1 MQLANGCG
9 SGTLYAAGGGS
20 RRMWVVLPFFCLGG
34 LLGSL
39 VLPAALNLP
48 TLPPVGLGEMLGPWG
63 GLAAALTLA
72 GALMVL
78 LLRHGP
84 RPNSAQLLAGNPATT
99 VVRGRHPGLACRFG
113 QIVWQPKL
121 DGNGWTNGASCDKL
135 IGWDWMEEWR
145 HPWTSPRSASR
156 QTFSH
161 WSPRSTSSRVPGA
174 RSDVSHRNGCRVC
187 GASRPSKALARR
199 RASRGRSSAT

>member
-1 MQLANGCG
+1 MVGAALFGLGMQLGNGCG

-99 VVRGRHPGLACRFG
+99 VVRGRRPGLACRFG

-161 WSPRSTSSRVPGA
+161 
-174 RSDVSHRNGCRVC
+174 
-187 GASRPSKALARR
+187 
-199 RASRGRSSAT
+199 